1 MDGKKYDDW
10 RLPTASE
17 IGVITKYQYEEN
29 QNVIDEVLAGRSYWA
44 LNGYQVKTKQN
55 DKNDYSSGYV
65 RCVRDLSPEEVKEL
79 ENKKE

>member
-1 MDGKKYDDW
+1 MRKDGKKYTDW

-17 IGVITKYQYEEN
+17 IGVITNYQYKTN
-29 QNVIDEVLAGRSYWA
+29 QNVIDVVLAGGSYWA
-44 LNGYQVKTKQN
+44 LNGNKVEANKNN
-55 DKNDYSSGYV
+55 DETGFV